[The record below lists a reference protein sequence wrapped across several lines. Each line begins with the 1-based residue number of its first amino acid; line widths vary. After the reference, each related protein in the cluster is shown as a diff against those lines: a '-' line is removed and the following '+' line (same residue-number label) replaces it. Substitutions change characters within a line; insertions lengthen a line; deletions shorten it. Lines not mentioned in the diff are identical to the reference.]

1 MKLFKHQQEALK
13 ACESENRVAFYHDMG
28 LGKTFTGAEKMM
40 RLGAR
45 VNLIIC
51 QKSKIQDWIEHVLN
65 NYPLEY
71 KVLNLTDKKEF
82 DCFMIGS
89 VYEEFPPS
97 YGYIGIINY
106 ELAWRRPELLK
117 LRDFTL
123 MLDESSLIQNRT
135 AKQTKFILK
144 LGNNAKNVILLS
156 GTPTAGKYENLWTQ
170 LHLLGWDISEKA
182 YNAQFVNWKTQK
194 IGWMN
199 PKIIRIVDKAN
210 PYKNVDRLK
219 RKMRE
224 HGAQFLKT
232 EECFDLPEQTFVEV
246 NVDKSKKYDRFMK
259 DCIVTVDNFELVGD
273 TSLTKRLYARQLC
286 GIFSP
291 EKLQAFKE
299 ILQSTNDRLIVFYNF
314 TPEFEA
320 LKKIAEDLERPYSVI
335 NGATKDL
342 FSYENYNDSVT
353 FVQYQA
359 GAMGLNL
366 QKANK
371 VIYFTLP
378 ERSELFEQSKKRIH
392 RIGQEKPCFY
402 YIMMC
407 KNTIEP
413 DIYTTLKQRKDYTD
427 ELFREGDNYSGGKK
441 LRKSG

>member
-1 MKLFKHQQEALK
+1 MKLFNHQEEALK
-13 ACESENRVAFYHDMG
+13 ACEGENRVAFYHDMG
-28 LGKTFTGAEKMM
+28 LGKTFTGAEKMK

-51 QKSKIQDWIEHVLN
+51 QKSKINDWRQHFYDHYPGSNVCDLTHELQLGVFLHWATETQIETV
-65 NYPLEY
+65 
-71 KVLNLTDKKEF
+71 
-82 DCFMIGS
+82 
-89 VYEEFPPS
+89 
-97 YGYIGIINY
+97 GIINY

-123 MLDESSLIQNRT
+123 MLDESSLIQNKT
-135 AKQTKFILK
+135 AKQSKFILK

-170 LHLLGWDISEKA
+170 IHLLGWNISESA
-182 YNAQFVNWKTQK
+182 YNTQFVNWKTQK

-210 PYKNVDRLK
+210 PYKNVERLK
-219 RKMRE
+219 QKLRE

-232 EECFDLPEQTFVEV
+232 EECFDLPEQTFIEV

-259 DCIVTVDNFELVGD
+259 DCVVTIDNFELVGD

-286 GIFSP
+286 GMFNP
-291 EKLQAFKE
+291 YKLQAFRDMLE
-299 ILQSTNDRLIVFYNF
+299 STDGRLIVFYNF

-413 DIYTTLKQRKDYTD
+413 DIYATLKQRKDYTD

>member
-1 MKLFKHQQEALK
+1 
-13 ACESENRVAFYHDMG
+13 
-28 LGKTFTGAEKMM
+28 M
-40 RLGAR
+40 RLGAS

-51 QKSKIQDWIEHVLN
+51 QKSKIQDWVEHLRKY
-65 NYPLEY
+65 YPIA
-71 KVLNLTDKKEF
+71 VFDLTKYLDVF
-82 DCFMIGS
+82 LLAGNAR
-89 VYEEFPPS
+89 V
-97 YGYIGIINY
+97 GVINY

-135 AKQTKFILK
+135 AKQSKFILK

-170 LHLLGWDISEKA
+170 IHLLGWDISEKA

-199 PKIIRIVDKAN
+199 PKIIRIVDKVN
-210 PYKNVDRLK
+210 PYKNVERLK
-219 RKMRE
+219 QKLRE

-232 EECFDLPEQTFVEV
+232 EECFDLPEQTFIEV

-259 DCIVTVDNFELVGD
+259 DSIITVDNVELVGD

-299 ILQSTNDRLIVFYNF
+299 ILQSTNDRVIVFYNF
-314 TPEFEA
+314 TPEFEQ
-320 LKKIAEDLERPYSVI
+320 LLPVVRHLERPYSVI
-335 NGATKDL
+335 NGAAKDL

-413 DIYTTLKQRKDYTD
+413 DIYATLKQRKDYTD

-441 LRKSG
+441 L